1 MRRCQGM
8 IRKGC
13 VGVLMVCET
22 RLSIL
27 ESKTLFDIGE
37 VDSLF
42 LHKIQISNV

>member
-1 MRRCQGM
+1 MKRCQGV

-27 ESKTLFDIGE
+27 ESKTLFNIGE
-37 VDSLF
+37 VDILF
-42 LHKIQISNV
+42 SH